1 MEESHDDHFVV
12 YVRSRRELQDPP
24 EDGEWPAVVCAT
36 YEEACK
42 VREAHRLEARDCVIR
57 YVGSSGGGD

>member
-1 MEESHDDHFVV
+1 MEEPHDDHFVV

-42 VREAHRLEARDCVIR
+42 VREAHRLEPT
-57 YVGSSGGGD
+57 